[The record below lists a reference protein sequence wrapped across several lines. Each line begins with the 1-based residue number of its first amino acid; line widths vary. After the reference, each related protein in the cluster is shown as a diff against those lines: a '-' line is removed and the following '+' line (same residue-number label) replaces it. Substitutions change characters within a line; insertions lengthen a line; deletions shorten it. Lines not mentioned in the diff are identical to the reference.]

1 MLIGFTCEN
10 YASYRERCVFSM
22 EASSKSEY
30 WDINTFDSG
39 YGRLLKSAVIYGA
52 NASGKSNL
60 FKALHYV
67 RSMVGLSVV
76 RPDLVKENEPFK
88 FAESAGKAP
97 SLFEVAFVIN
107 QTKYRYGFEILGNCI
122 HAEWLYKR
130 DKRETL
136 LFERKGPSWETIILK
151 GLMKD
156 CEQVKKH
163 TRDSSLFLSMAAIM
177 NNKLAIEIIAW
188 FDSISIVTPISNVS
202 DTVEYMLQSD
212 ICRQKVLKYLKRAD
226 IGIEDF
232 SFTVSNVNA
241 QEEMK
246 VPIEA
251 LADAKFRVIKE
262 TKEIDVKSKHAVFGA
277 DGRVVSQ
284 VELPFVEYQSQGT
297 IRLFELLGPILGS
310 LDKGRVV
317 IVDELGAQLH
327 PNLVRFI
334 LSLFNAIDTNSN
346 NAQLV
351 CNSHD
356 ALLLEE
362 RVRRDQIW
370 FTQKNDVGESVLYS
384 LDEFKDTRKDDPFIK
399 KYLLGVFGAT
409 PQPNKGDF

>member
-1 MLIGFTCEN
+1 
-10 YASYRERCVFSM
+10 
-22 EASSKSEY
+22 
-30 WDINTFDSG
+30 
-39 YGRLLKSAVIYGA
+39 
-52 NASGKSNL
+52 
-60 FKALHYV
+60 
-67 RSMVGLSVV
+67 
-76 RPDLVKENEPFK
+76 
-88 FAESAGKAP
+88 
-97 SLFEVAFVIN
+97 
-107 QTKYRYGFEILGNCI
+107 
-122 HAEWLYKR
+122 
-130 DKRETL
+130 
-136 LFERKGPSWETIILK
+136 
-151 GLMKD
+151 
-156 CEQVKKH
+156 
-163 TRDSSLFLSMAAIM
+163 M
-177 NNKLAIEIIAW
+177 NNKLAIEIIGL

-202 DTVEYMLQSD
+202 DTVEYMLQND
-212 ICRQKVLKYLKRAD
+212 TCRQTVLKYIKRAD

-241 QEEMK
+241 QEETK

-251 LADAKFRVIKE
+251 LADARFRVTKE
-262 TKEIDVKSKHAVFGA
+262 TKEIDVKSKHAVFGT
-277 DGRVVSQ
+277 DGRVVSH

-317 IVDELGAQLH
+317 IVDELGTQLH
-327 PNLVRFI
+327 PKLVRFI
-334 LSLFNAIDTNSN
+334 LSLFNAIDTNVN

-370 FTQKNDVGESVLYS
+370 FAQKNDVGESELYS
-384 LDEFKDTRKDDPFIK
+384 LDEFKDTRKDDPFVK